1 MRFYIADCHFYH
13 TALNLYMD
21 KRGFNSVEEMNAFM
35 IQQWNNVVRKNDE
48 VVILGDFSWAGAHE
62 TELILE
68 QLNGKKFLI
77 TGNHD
82 RYLKD
87 KTFDT
92 SKYFAWVKPYEELS
106 DNNRKVILSH
116 YPMPFYNGQYRL
128 DENGN
133 AKTYMLY
140 GHIHNTHDQQLMDQF
155 IQTIQQTKVKDP
167 GGLMRTIPCQCI
179 NVFTQYSNYKPL
191 TLDQWIEND
200 AKRKK

>member
-13 TALNLYMD
+13 AALNLYMD

-87 KTFDT
+87 KTF
-92 SKYFAWVKPYEELS
+92 
-106 DNNRKVILSH
+106 
-116 YPMPFYNGQYRL
+116 
-128 DENGN
+128 
-133 AKTYMLY
+133 
-140 GHIHNTHDQQLMDQF
+140 
-155 IQTIQQTKVKDP
+155 
-167 GGLMRTIPCQCI
+167 
-179 NVFTQYSNYKPL
+179 NV
-191 TLDQWIEND
+191 
-200 AKRKK
+200 

>member
-1 MRFYIADCHFYH
+1 M
-13 TALNLYMD
+13 
-21 KRGFNSVEEMNAFM
+21 
-35 IQQWNNVVRKNDE
+35 
-48 VVILGDFSWAGAHE
+48 
-62 TELILE
+62 
-68 QLNGKKFLI
+68 
-77 TGNHD
+77 
-82 RYLKD
+82 
-87 KTFDT
+87 
-92 SKYFAWVKPYEELS
+92 KPYEELS

-179 NVFTQYSNYKPL
+179 NMH
-191 TLDQWIEND
+191 
-200 AKRKK
+200 